1 MFILR
6 CRKADVFA
14 IVSLLVSLTP
24 AKNFVVTCDKFFA
37 GVIVT
42 IASVMELMMEKAFTG
57 ITDTGDNLSP
67 VTTTLGIIYWLC
79 RISPR
84 IFI

>member
-1 MFILR
+1 
-6 CRKADVFA
+6 
-14 IVSLLVSLTP
+14 
-24 AKNFVVTCDKFFA
+24 
-37 GVIVT
+37 
-42 IASVMELMMEKAFTG
+42 MELMMEKAFTG